1 MIKSLFISFFLIF
14 LFLTNVNSIE
24 WKTSDWQTKI
34 NETIRDEFKSS
45 KKMILPLEDGEWTL
59 VDKWSEHLFA
69 AIQADEVTFV
79 RFDGQTPVA
88 YFSIGKI
95 DNLSKWVA
103 YISPIIQAQVFKPKE
118 EGCRERQHYNYLKFY
133 KKGFAHNCM
142 VANILDVKRYLSPS
156 DSTGDEVFTASLR
169 NYIKKNNVKMP
180 DIFLRYFA
188 SYHSLTVR
196 PSWYVISYGITPEA
210 FANYKPKFT
219 SRDTTEF
226 HPDKI
231 ENFPEAKKVMEKW
244 LKKSAQL
251 HKNFEEFQTVKRYQK
266 LDLSDVLPE
275 NYKSKNKSTKGSVT
289 KELIKLNE
297 LYKSGALTKEEFEK
311 AKKKVL
317 K

>member
-1 MIKSLFISFFLIF
+1 MKKSLFVSFFLIF
-14 LFLTNVNSIE
+14 LFLSNVNSIE
-24 WKTSDWQTKI
+24 WKTNDWQTNI

-59 VDKWSEHLFA
+59 VDKYKEHLFA
-69 AIQADEVTFV
+69 AIIVEELTFAK
-79 RFDGQTPVA
+79 FDGKTPIA

-95 DNLSKWVA
+95 DNLNKWVA
-103 YISPIIQAQVFKPKE
+103 YISPIIQAAIFKPKE
-118 EGCRERQHYNYLKFY
+118 GGCRERQHYNYLKFY

-142 VANILDVKRYLSPS
+142 VATIMDVKRELSPS
-156 DSTGDEVFTASLR
+156 DSTGDEVFSSSLR
-169 NYIKKNNVKMP
+169 NYINKNNVKMP
-180 DIFLRYFA
+180 DIYLDYFA
-188 SYHSLTVR
+188 SYHSLAVR
-196 PSWYVISYGITPEA
+196 PSWYVVSYGITPEA
-210 FANYKPKFT
+210 FANYEPKFT

-231 ENFPEAKKVMEKW
+231 ENYPKAKKIMEKW

-251 HKNFEEFQTVKRYQK
+251 HKNFEEFQTVKKYQK
-266 LDLSDVLPE
+266 LDLSDILPQ
-275 NYKSKNKSTKGSVT
+275 NYKSNSKNTKSNIT
-289 KELIKLNE
+289 KELLKLNE